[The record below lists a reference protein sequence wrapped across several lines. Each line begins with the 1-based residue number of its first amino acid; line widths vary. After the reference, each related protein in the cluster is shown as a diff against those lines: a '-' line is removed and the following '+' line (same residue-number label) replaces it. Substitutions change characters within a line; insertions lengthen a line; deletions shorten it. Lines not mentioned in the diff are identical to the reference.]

1 MDEPSGEAER
11 RFKILIMAKKKVIK
25 ARKAMEVK
33 VTVRTSKTGYLLEV
47 DDKGYMYFDVVE
59 LAKGLIL
66 HAGLG
71 RKSPTTKFGR
81 DALLRAIGNGSAE
94 RRMQKEINALQTKVE
109 SLTNKLYGQQKEQE
123 GHQSEE
129 MLRLV

>member
-1 MDEPSGEAER
+1 M
-11 RFKILIMAKKKVIK
+11 KMTKKMK
-25 ARKAMEVK
+25 ARKPIEVK
-33 VTVRTSKTGYLLEV
+33 VSVMTLNNGYSLDVDGKGYL
-47 DDKGYMYFDVVE
+47 YFDVVE

-94 RRMQKEINALQTKVE
+94 KRMQKESNELQKKVDQ
-109 SLTNKLYGQQKEQE
+109 LTNKLHGYKKEQT
-123 GHQSEE
+123 GD
-129 MLRLV
+129 

>member
-1 MDEPSGEAER
+1 M
-11 RFKILIMAKKKVIK
+11 KKKFKKRNPIEVMIMVETKK
-25 ARKAMEVK
+25 A
-33 VTVRTSKTGYLLEV
+33 GYSLDV
-47 DDKGYMYFDVVE
+47 NGQGYMYFDVVE

-94 RRMQKEINALQTKVE
+94 RKMQQEIN
-109 SLTNKLYGQQKEQE
+109 KL
-123 GHQSEE
+123 QSEVVSLNNE
-129 MLRLV
+129 LNGYKKKQAWYQD